1 LAVSLENSES
11 RFALLALP
19 SADVAIMLRAG
30 TLRVGA
36 RLGSIS
42 LEDLSESPVADPA
55 FKKLL
60 SIEGGDLA
68 DFSYETFDPTDNE
81 TFPGYNSS
89 IHLRAGSFKF
99 TFMEQPIRDLL
110 SWATR
115 FAKMKAVYDA
125 ASQAAVQRASEVT
138 RIHYDVVV
146 KTPIIVL
153 PRDGLVSSDRLVL
166 RLGEIVA
173 KNEYLGDGNDTAT
186 IDAGL
191 SGISVTSE
199 IMNGD
204 KTASLQ
210 MVNDVAITAKIKQ
223 AGGKA
228 HRTNPERADSE
239 VGFPT
244 TTEVQRLIYQITT
257 EMSDVKMSLTAKQYV
272 LLMDVLQVLPRALS
286 GDDDD
291 EEDDLVS
298 RSVTPTTASV
308 PPTPA
313 REQSTDHLVNLEP
326 ELTVVASSD
335 SKDVVPWNALDLV
348 FDVGSIA
355 LEIYDADAMEEND
368 LKDHSIA
375 RFALVKSHLGFKK
388 LSDGASEA
396 EFSLNTLAF
405 SSTRSGK
412 SVFRDIIPHTTQ
424 NGNQM

>member
-1 LAVSLENSES
+1 
-11 RFALLALP
+11 
-19 SADVAIMLRAG
+19 
-30 TLRVGA
+30 
-36 RLGSIS
+36 
-42 LEDLSESPVADPA
+42 
-55 FKKLL
+55 
-60 SIEGGDLA
+60 
-68 DFSYETFDPTDNE
+68 
-81 TFPGYNSS
+81 
-89 IHLRAGSFKF
+89 
-99 TFMEQPIRDLL
+99 
-110 SWATR
+110 
-115 FAKMKAVYDA
+115 
-125 ASQAAVQRASEVT
+125 
-138 RIHYDVVV
+138 
-146 KTPIIVL
+146 
-153 PRDGLVSSDRLVL
+153 
-166 RLGEIVA
+166 
-173 KNEYLGDGNDTAT
+173 
-186 IDAGL
+186 
-191 SGISVTSE
+191 
-199 IMNGD
+199 
-204 KTASLQ
+204 
-210 MVNDVAITAKIKQ
+210 
-223 AGGKA
+223 
-228 HRTNPERADSE
+228 
-239 VGFPT
+239 
-244 TTEVQRLIYQITT
+244 
-257 EMSDVKMSLTAKQYV
+257 MSDVKMSLTAKQYV